1 MKISEMQDR
10 LEELQNDLLIIY
22 ETATTIEI
30 SINEGGLTSS
40 QIGWALNGVTRNI
53 DKSVKDV
60 GSLLNE
66 VSEKRSV
73 IESL

>member
-1 MKISEMQDR
+1 MQGR

-22 ETATTIEI
+22 ETATTIET
-30 SINEGGLTSS
+30 SMNEGNLTYS
-40 QIGWALNGVTRNI
+40 QIGWAFLGVIRNI

-60 GSLLNE
+60 ESLVNE
-66 VSEKRSV
+66 VIEKRSV